1 MEDEEVAFQPFGMV
15 DSGTFVNLHIFEQN
29 QKMMQ
34 PIQLPLNE
42 VQVSLLK
49 LTEGLSENE
58 LLELKKLLIAY
69 KAERLAKL
77 TDRVWD
83 EKGWTQETMNQF
95 LRSHLRKPS
104 SKKH

>member
-1 MEDEEVAFQPFGMV
+1 
-15 DSGTFVNLHIFEQN
+15 
-29 QKMMQ
+29 MQ

-49 LTEGLSENE
+49 LTENLNEVE

-77 TDRVWD
+77 TDQVWD

-95 LRSHLRKPS
+95 LKSHLRTPYRPKQ
-104 SKKH
+104 SKGNA

>member
-1 MEDEEVAFQPFGMV
+1 
-15 DSGTFVNLHIFEQN
+15 
-29 QKMMQ
+29 MQ

-49 LTEGLSENE
+49 LTESLNEVE

-77 TDRVWD
+77 TDQIWD
-83 EKGWTQETMNQF
+83 EKSWTQETMDNF
-95 LRSHLRKPS
+95 LKSHLRTPYRPKH
-104 SKKH
+104 SKGKA